1 MVLEPLEI
9 ATTWWSALADRC
21 LRDDRIRPARGFGRR
36 VHLWPATQVVHAGVL
51 VEGLLDGARRRDQ
64 ARAVD
69 AGVAALGWYRSGDA
83 WGPRRNE
90 RPRYADDVAWLGL
103 AVATLAGFRGTPLPE
118 DVHRALAFVRS
129 CEDPEGGVRWHEDA
143 TSRHTCST
151 APAAHLALRVDAE
164 RHGDFARRVLTWLDD
179 RLLRPDG
186 LYGDH
191 VGTSLDDTVWAYNQ
205 GEPAAAR
212 ALLGGTVPV
221 EAAVDWLADPGVLW
235 AQPQAFVGIAVRDL
249 VPLDGSGRLREAA
262 LAHLERVRVDG
273 LADDG
278 FPRDDGP
285 GRYGDDVA
293 IDLAGLI
300 QVAAS
305 CATARSG

>member
-1 MVLEPLEI
+1 VPDPLEI
-9 ATTWWSALADRC
+9 ATTWWSTLADRC

-36 VHLWPATQVVHAGVL
+36 VHLWPATQVVHAGIL
-51 VEGLLDGARRRDQ
+51 VEGLLDGDRRRDQ

-83 WGPRRNE
+83 WGPRRGE

-103 AVATLAGFRGTPLPE
+103 ALATLADVRGTQLLD

-151 APAAHLALRVDAE
+151 APGAHLALRVDPA
-164 RHGDFARRVLTWLDD
+164 RHGDFAQRALTWLDE

-191 VGTSLDDTVWAYNQ
+191 VGTSVDDTVWAYNQ

-212 ALLGGTVPV
+212 ALLGGTAQVG
-221 EAAVDWLADPGVLW
+221 AAVDRLADPEVLW
-235 AQPQAFVGIAVRDL
+235 AQPQVFVGIGMRDL
-249 VPLDGSGRLREAA
+249 IPLDPSGRLLGAA
-262 LAHLERVRVDG
+262 LVHLERVRAEG
-273 LADDG
+273 LGDDG

-305 CATARSG
+305 CVAARSG